1 MKLYNNVPC
10 LLQVIVK
17 VNNGIRDFSTS
28 VTPKQ
33 SLCDGR
39 WHRITGE
46 ENGVS
51 WASFVKRA
59 YTPMCGVMA
68 WENLDYNLYDKIG
81 NG

>member
-1 MKLYNNVPC
+1 MKLHNVPG

-39 WHRITGE
+39 WHRVTGE
-46 ENGVS
+46 KSCVS
-51 WASFVKRA
+51 WVFFIKRSTHRLWDDDLA
-59 YTPMCGVMA
+59 ELKSIIYMI
-68 WENLDYNLYDKIG
+68 E
-81 NG
+81 